1 MIDLHVHSN
10 CSDGSFS
17 PEELVEYAL
26 THNITAFALTDH
38 DTIAGLDR
46 ALSHARMLS
55 GIMND
60 KNPEGN
66 LIEVIPGIEFS
77 TEYQGSDIHIV
88 GLYIDYKSNY
98 FNQNILSF
106 VASRDERNQKMCAL
120 LRNEGIAITY
130 ENLQARF
137 PNAVITRAH
146 YAKYLH
152 ENAYVKNMAEAFDR
166 YVGDRAPCFVPRTK
180 VTPSQAVALIR
191 NAGGIPVLAHPTL
204 YNMSNQSLER
214 LVSILKAAGLLA
226 IEGIYPTYS
235 LLETKQI
242 QEIALKYDLLISGGS
257 DFHGNNKPNL
267 QFGKGYGNLYINE
280 DILKKI
286 KNYL

>member
-130 ENLQARF
+130 ENLQACF

-267 QFGKGYGNLYINE
+267 QFGKGYGNLYIHE